1 MIFINFEIALN
12 LLGQFQNFQ
21 SCTRVIFPKSPSQ
34 TCDYQYEFVPILSA
48 FKESSGDFTWT
59 VMFFQKNCLKT
70 EKKRE
75 TQWHFRTWKTIEEYF
90 RKTALSHFITCSSLY
105 QCCQCAAVF
114 RVLGRAGTKR
124 GISTKWVNRD
134 VLENNCYEI
143 YQKIYRKRFVKEF
156 YFLKVFVDIFFVDL
170 LFLKILTW
178 KD

>member
-1 MIFINFEIALN
+1 ML
-12 LLGQFQNFQ
+12 
-21 SCTRVIFPKSPSQ
+21 
-34 TCDYQYEFVPILSA
+34 
-48 FKESSGDFTWT
+48 
-59 VMFFQKNCLKT
+59 
-70 EKKRE
+70 
-75 TQWHFRTWKTIEEYF
+75 
-90 RKTALSHFITCSSLY
+90 
-105 QCCQCAAVF
+105 AVF